1 VFLFATL
8 PQVLPQLMSYT
19 LYRWENNIRAA
30 AILGVV
36 GAGGLGQL
44 LSFHMGLF
52 QMNKTATVLAAMLLL
67 VALVDSMSHFSR
79 RLLTR

>member
-1 VFLFATL
+1 V
-8 PQVLPQLMSYT
+8 PQLISYT

-52 QMNKTATVLAAMLLL
+52 HMGKTATVVGAMLLL
-67 VALVDSMSHFSR
+67 VALVDGLSYAIR
-79 RLLTR
+79 RVLTR